1 VVKPSSSL
9 DPRIRARRIAARRAE
24 GRRRLKWAGLVVGV
38 IVVLVGAIAV
48 FASSMFDAT
57 DIRVQG
63 AVYTDAA
70 MLDQVLASIKGTPV
84 LLVDTAAAER
94 ALAAIPWVESARV
107 STSFPH
113 TVTVDIRERH
123 PVATFRGGDGKWRV
137 IDGEGRVVAVLAG
150 QPVAYML
157 ITGQNPDTPAGDYAG
172 TPYATAAQLVT
183 VLPPEVRSRTTSVGL
198 DSSTGNLALILDR
211 GDRHSVLVRLGDG
224 AAMADKLARLLNQI
238 HTGLDKV
245 VAIDVSTEEVG
256 VVRG

>member
-1 VVKPSSSL
+1 M
-9 DPRIRARRIAARRAE
+9 
-24 GRRRLKWAGLVVGV
+24 V
-38 IVVLVGAIAV
+38 IVGTIAV

-63 AVYTDAA
+63 AVYTDAT
-70 MLDQVLASIKGTPV
+70 MLEQVVASIKGTPV
-84 LLVDTAAAER
+84 LLVDTAEVER
-94 ALAAIPWVESARV
+94 SLETIPWVEAAKV
-107 STSFPH
+107 TTSFPH
-113 TVTVDIRERH
+113 TVTIDIRERR

-137 IDGEGRVVAVLAG
+137 IDGEGRVVAMIAG

-172 TPYATAAQLVT
+172 VPYATAAQLVI
-183 VLPPEVRSRTTSVGL
+183 VLPPEVRSRTTSVSL

-224 AAMADKLARLLNQI
+224 VGIADKLARLLNQI